1 MRFGTVARTTAA
13 SRLAVCGCASPE
25 PIYNVSAAVPASSGS
40 MSMNEVQTA
49 IRRAGTSLGWYI
61 NPEGPGHLIG
71 RLPVR
76 THLAVVD
83 IEHDAKSYSI
93 KYRESANLNAGH
105 GMIHP
110 NYNEWVQSLDRAIR
124 SQLLGP

>member
-1 MRFGTVARTTAA
+1 MNFTAVAAVIAA
-13 SRLAVCGCASPE
+13 ALLAVGGCASPQQ
-25 PIYNVSAAVPASSGS
+25 IYNVNAPLPASSRS
-40 MSMNEVQTA
+40 MSLSEVQSA
-49 IRRAGTSLGWYI
+49 IQRAGTSLGWYI
-61 NPEGPGHLIG
+61 NPHGPGHLVG

-83 IEHDAKSYSI
+83 IEHDTKSYSI
-93 KYRESANLNAGH
+93 KYRESENLNAGD

-124 SQLLGP
+124 SQLLGL

>member
-1 MRFGTVARTTAA
+1 MSFIPVAAVIAA
-13 SRLAVCGCASPE
+13 ALLAVGGCASPE
-25 PIYNVSAAVPASSGS
+25 PIYNVSAALPASSRS

-49 IRRAGTSLGWYI
+49 IQRAGTSLGWYI
-61 NPEGPGHLIG
+61 HPEGPGHLVG
-71 RLPVR
+71 RLPLR

-93 KYRESANLNAGH
+93 KYRESANLDAGH

>member
-1 MRFGTVARTTAA
+1 
-13 SRLAVCGCASPE
+13 
-25 PIYNVSAAVPASSGS
+25 
-40 MSMNEVQTA
+40 MNEVQTA
-49 IRRAGTSLGWYI
+49 IQRAGKSLGWYI
-61 NPEGPGHLIG
+61 NPEGPGHLVG
-71 RLPVR
+71 RLPLR